1 MHVLIPHHL
10 THLAEL
16 VPVPL
21 PHYSLQICHQHILH
35 KAHMFT
41 TWYSAEVQK
50 QMELGNSTDQIE
62 VYLGPSVLKPLHAA
76 WLVSFYNHLTGSVGK
91 LHIAKEWS
99 KAGISKLVRGKTT
112 LSPENPFEDIA
123 ASAIKLNSASVAYI
137 SVLIKNV
144 KLLTLLNISVS
155 CLLCFYSV
163 MVE

>member
-1 MHVLIPHHL
+1 
-10 THLAEL
+10 
-16 VPVPL
+16 
-21 PHYSLQICHQHILH
+21 
-35 KAHMFT
+35 MFT

-50 QMELGNSTDQIE
+50 QMELGNTTDQIE

-99 KAGISKLVRGKTT
+99 KAGISKLVQGKTT
-112 LSPENPFEDIA
+112 LSPENSFEDIA
-123 ASAIKLNSASVAYI
+123 ASTIKLNSASVAYI
-137 SVLIKNV
+137 SVLITNV

>member
-1 MHVLIPHHL
+1 M
-10 THLAEL
+10 
-16 VPVPL
+16 
-21 PHYSLQICHQHILH
+21 
-35 KAHMFT
+35 
-41 TWYSAEVQK
+41 
-50 QMELGNSTDQIE
+50 
-62 VYLGPSVLKPLHAA
+62 LKPLHAA

-112 LSPENPFEDIA
+112 LSPENSFEDIA
-123 ASAIKLNSASVAYI
+123 ANAIKLNSASVAYI